1 MKTGMHL
8 PLLGLFCILAIAIL
22 GSAWRYTR
30 TEIAIASLAAES
42 VGASLPSGWMAMGE
56 VGTFWIVKA
65 ILGSLLAG
73 AGTAIGLKFW
83 NAWKKKNR
91 QGTWAPGP
99 NAQYQRQPPAPKG
112 VSENELYRMMLYQQ
126 MTQNGARPAKRPAQN
141 GMVNDEDEPEI
152 VF

>member
-8 PLLGLFCILAIAIL
+8 PLLGLFAILALAIL
-22 GSAWRYTR
+22 GSAWKYAR

-42 VGASLPSGWMAMGE
+42 VGADLPAGWMAMGE
-56 VGTFWIVKA
+56 IGASWVVKA
-65 ILGSLLAG
+65 VVGSLLMG
-73 AGTAIGLKFW
+73 AGTAIGMKAW

-91 QGTWAPGP
+91 QEAWAPGP
-99 NAQYQRQPPAPKG
+99 NANYQRQPPAPRG
-112 VSENELYRMMLYQQ
+112 MSENELYRMMLYQQ

-141 GMVNDEDEPEI
+141 GMVNDDDEPEI